1 MKKLA
6 LFGIVAL
13 GAVAAVPQA
22 SHAQGITI
30 TPQIGVYVPGDD
42 FESLRAGADSVRVNS
57 EGSLAL
63 GLNVELGFLRGTVA
77 YASAATL
84 SRSGVSG
91 ETEVG
96 EGKLLAAALDF
107 VWRPLP
113 RLIVVQPYLIAG
125 GGLRRADY
133 SYDTDGLSDAFP
145 ENASDFAVHAG
156 IGADVV
162 LGPLGVSAE
171 ITDFISKNDE
181 DKWKRHDGFGF
192 VGVKLRL

>member
-1 MKKLA
+1 VKKLA
-6 LFGIVAL
+6 LFGIAVL
-13 GAVAAVPQA
+13 GAVAVPQV
-22 SHAQGITI
+22 SNAQGIAI

-42 FESLRAGADSVRVNS
+42 FESLRAGADSVRVNN

-63 GLNVELGFLRGTVA
+63 GLNVELGFLRGSVA

-84 SRSGVSG
+84 SRSGVTG

-113 RLIVVQPYLIAG
+113 RLIVVQPYLLAG

-133 SYDTDGLSDAFP
+133 SYETDGLTDAFP
-145 ENASDFAVHAG
+145 ENASDFAIHAG

-181 DKWKRHDGFGF
+181 DEWKRHDGFGF